1 MTPEQTAT
9 ASAAAVSGIS
19 SHFMLDPAT
28 YATGGELGFEGMTFY
43 VAGRAGALGDVDADV
58 VTATFVYFHPDMIR
72 DAWDSTASVMP
83 RLAAAQAFADC
94 SHRWGR
100 EHIPET
106 FDSAGLAELAGKVV
120 AGASSAGAPLF
131 AAWRSMPEPDD
142 AAALVVHRM
151 NVLRELRGGL
161 HSCAVVAAGLAPE
174 DALAIRTPY
183 MAVLFGWPEPGDV
196 SAHQAAWDRAEADT
210 DVAMAA
216 SLSVLNESERV
227 RFVALCDEL
236 VASIS

>member
-1 MTPEQTAT
+1 MTPEQTAA
-9 ASAAAVSGIS
+9 ASATAVTGVA

-58 VTATFVYFHPDMIR
+58 VTATFVYFHPDMIAAGW
-72 DAWDSTASVMP
+72 DATASVMP

-100 EHIPET
+100 EHIPAS
-106 FDSAGLAELAGKVV
+106 FDAAGLAELAGKVV
-120 AGASSAGAPLF
+120 AGASSAGAPLC
-131 AAWRSMPEPDD
+131 AAWRCMPEPDD
-142 AAALVVHRM
+142 APALLVHRM

-161 HSCAVVAAGLAPE
+161 HSCAVIAAGLAPE
-174 DALAIRTPY
+174 DALAVRTPY
-183 MAVLFGWPEPGDV
+183 MAALFGWPEPGDT

-210 DVAMAA
+210 NVAMAA
-216 SLSVLNESERV
+216 PLSVLDEAERV

-236 VASIS
+236 VAAIS